1 MTQQINNLPK
11 QKFPGPDVFTDEFY
25 QMLKEEIIPIFYS
38 IFQRIEAKG
47 IFYNSFY
54 EARITL
60 ITKPDEDITRKE
72 SCRPVSVMIID
83 AKFSTKY

>member
-60 ITKPDEDITRKE
+60 ILEPDRHYKKITNQPSPMNIE
-72 SCRPVSVMIID
+72 
-83 AKFSTKY
+83 AKILSKV